1 MKRDTSTCTR
11 KCQTC
16 SSEVFEACPPFLYQK
31 MSLKQGFAI
40 GIGALAGG
48 AMGFYIQGRMME
60 KYRVKTED
68 FITQEVERRVKS
80 HREPQPHEGN
90 GNDR

>member
-1 MKRDTSTCTR
+1 MKRD
-11 KCQTC
+11 KCQVG

>member
-1 MKRDTSTCTR
+1 MVRSL
-11 KCQTC
+11 
-16 SSEVFEACPPFLYQK
+16 VFEAFDLPPPHFFTFLPTK